1 MTGVEVT
8 PAPDPTLSPPPSA
21 ADITAAIPDTTP
33 EAPAE
38 HADRTPVLSPARDA
52 APSSALGAALPPA
65 LEANATTDGDASGT
79 ADAIDNNTATRLPLQ
94 LEVHTQLR
102 NPTPASLQAAAR
114 QTVQFF
120 VQVHT

>member
-1 MTGVEVT
+1 MYLLDLSNTPCLRLQLPKSEEGDAEVFR
-8 PAPDPTLSPPPSA
+8 A
-21 ADITAAIPDTTP
+21 AGATTIADEGRVP

-38 HADRTPVLSPARDA
+38 QADRTPVLS
-52 APSSALGAALPPA
+52 PA

-94 LEVHTQLR
+94 LEVQTQLR